1 MLLFLPKPL
10 VLHLLKNSKAF
21 TESHKDLAILQTH
34 RRFLCFMISFLALL
48 SFSSFNMIEIE

>member
-48 SFSSFNMIEIE
+48 SFSSFNISEK